1 MSDKILDELLDFDA
15 IATAEKMTG
24 EAIGDNAGTLGLT
37 LDLLT
42 SRRNMVER
50 IMKDRGDVYDRM
62 PYDEYIKILEN
73 FGFKS
78 VLNIPFVDREGNK
91 NKYTILW
98 LSDGILL
105 VADSYCWSDGT
116 LSVNSAHMYYNWTPT
131 VKDYHNY
138 TSSGRFVLYDENDIS
153 KCVWSGSH
161 DAHEAVLYNI
171 TNFKVHGNLLS
182 SWHTSPYIWLLHHG
196 DNKRIETLARD
207 NYQER
212 SKMYDVLN
220 KERAAMLPKEIQ
232 DAIKYNR
239 NI

>member
-15 IATAEKMTG
+15 IAAAEKMTG
-24 EAIGDNAGTLGLT
+24 EAIGSDSVTFGLT

-50 IMKDRGDVYDRM
+50 IMKDRNDVYDRM
-62 PYDEYIKILEN
+62 PYDEYIKTLEN

-78 VLNIPFVDREGNK
+78 VLSIPFVDQEGNK
-91 NKYTILW
+91 NKYTMLW
-98 LSDGILL
+98 LNDGVLL
-105 VADSYCWSDGT
+105 VVDSYCWSDGT
-116 LSVNSAHMYYNWTPT
+116 LSVNSATMYYNWAPT
-131 VKDYHNY
+131 VKDCHRY

-161 DAHEAVLYNI
+161 DAREAVLYNI

-182 SWHTSPYIWLLHHG
+182 SWHTSPYMWLLHHG
-196 DNKRIETLARD
+196 DNKKIEALTKD
-207 NYQER
+207 DYQKR
-212 SKMYDVLN
+212 SRMYNALN

-232 DAIKYNR
+232 DAIKYSSNT
-239 NI
+239 